1 MEKIY
6 YVGLDMG
13 TSSLGWAVTNENYE
27 LIRKKGKDLWGVRLF
42 AEAETAAQRRSF
54 RTSRRRLQREKAR
67 IGYVK
72 ELFAP
77 EINKIDPGF
86 YQRLEDSK
94 YYQEDKRIQ
103 QPFALFADTG
113 FTDKEYYEKYPTI
126 FHLRMELLT
135 DNKPKDA
142 RLIFMA
148 VLNMFKH
155 RGHFLNN
162 NIDDKEGI
170 GNLHELYHMMLYM
183 ASDILEIE
191 ITPIG
196 NIELLEQILTNKE
209 LSNTGKFE
217 EILRLHG
224 ISKSKDKQE
233 AEIWKFVCGLSGSI
247 AVLYPKENL
256 DEEHRK
262 VKLSFRDGNFE
273 EKILDIETVLSEETY
288 EFLMLLKQ
296 IHDVGLLINI
306 MKGYKYLSE
315 ARVAEY
321 EKHKKDLQVLKT
333 LLKEQAP
340 DEYDKMF
347 RIMEDNNYSA
357 YVGSVNSGKQKER
370 RGGKHK
376 KEDFYSYVKK
386 VLSKL
391 PNSEKKE
398 YILGQIA
405 QENFLPKQLTASN
418 GVIPNQV
425 HKKELSKILNNAAE
439 YLEFLNETD
448 EHGRTVKERIVKM
461 FEFQIPYYV
470 GPISSS
476 MDGNHKNKNV
486 WSVRKEKGAVYPW
499 NFEEKI
505 DVKESAEKFIERM
518 VNHCTY
524 LSGEKV
530 LPKNSLLYEKFMVLN
545 ELNNLKINGE
555 KISSKLKQEIYLE
568 LFATGKKVT
577 AKKLESY
584 LKVNGYVGK
593 EDDIIISG
601 IDGDFINRLAN
612 YGKFC
617 EIFGV
622 KVLNYEQERMAE
634 KIIFWATVY
643 GDTKSFLKEK
653 IWEEFGEILDK
664 NQIKRICGMRFKDWG
679 RLSREL
685 LELEGADVV
694 TGEIKTVIQ
703 RMWEENYN
711 LMELI
716 ATNEFTYK
724 QAIEEKTKKVEKTLT
739 EIKYED
745 LEEIYASAPVK
756 RMIWQTILI
765 LREIYKVMG
774 NEPAKIFVEMAKQPD
789 KNKTRKAS
797 RKMKFLELYKK
808 CKEDG
813 RDWVDEI
820 SNIDEGEFRRKKL
833 YLYYT
838 QKGRCMYTGKIIEIS
853 DLFNDNL
860 YDIDHIYPR
869 HYVKDDSIENN
880 LVLVK
885 KDKNAHKSDSFPI
898 ESEIRQKQ
906 KSFWKMLRDGNF
918 ITEEKFQR
926 LVRSSEFT
934 ENEMADFISRQ
945 IVETRQG
952 TKLITQLL
960 EQTFEHT
967 EIVYVKAG
975 NVSDFRN
982 DKKFVKC
989 RNVNDY
995 HHAKDAYLN
1004 IVVGNVYHVK
1014 FTKNP
1019 YHFIRNEYSKDP
1031 QKYNYHLAKIFQYN
1045 VVRRGET
1052 AWRVEENPSIKI
1064 VEKMMRK
1071 NTPLVTKMSYEEQG
1085 GFADQTIYS
1094 AKEARKAKGV
1104 GYLPVKQLDEKLG
1117 DVCKYGGYKKFTGT
1131 YFFLVE
1137 YAEKGKRVRSLEAM
1151 PLYLK
1156 ETLDTKEKLE
1166 QYCETKLKYE
1176 SPSVRYPKIKMYSL
1190 IKVNGFYMYLT
1201 GRSNNALKVCN
1212 AVQLAL
1218 DEKQCE
1224 YVKKITKANEEGLSD
1239 NAMKKLEI
1247 SKERNLQLYEV
1258 LKEKHQKTIYAKRPN
1273 PVGDKLQEYKEKF
1286 EELDM
1291 KRQNY
1296 VLIQILQLSQ
1306 LMNQGADLTEIGGA
1320 KQTGVAQINKKISG
1334 NTEFKLIH
1342 QSVTGLYEQEIDLLT
1357 V

>member
-1 MEKIY
+1 MKTKY
-6 YVGLDMG
+6 YLGLDMG

-27 LIRKKGKDLWGVRLF
+27 LLRRKGKDLWGVRLF
-42 AEAETAAQRRSF
+42 AEAETSAQRRTF

-67 IGYVK
+67 IGYLK
-72 ELFAP
+72 EIFAP

-94 YYQEDKRIQ
+94 YHQEDKRIK
-103 QPFALFADTG
+103 QPFALFADTH

-126 FHLRMELLT
+126 FHLRKELLT
-135 DNKPKDA
+135 DTQPKDV

-155 RGHFLNN
+155 RGHFLNS
-162 NIDDKEGI
+162 NIEDKDGM
-170 GNLHELYHMMLYM
+170 GNLQEIYDMMLQM
-183 ASDILEIE
+183 ASEILEIE
-191 ITPIG
+191 ITPLE
-196 NIELLEQILTNKE
+196 NIKPLEQILTNKE
-209 LSNTGKFE
+209 LSNIGKFE
-217 EILRLHG
+217 EILKLHD
-224 ISKSKDKQE
+224 ITKSKNKQE

-247 AVLYPKENL
+247 HTLFPKEKL
-256 DEEHRK
+256 DEEYK
-262 VKLSFRDGNFE
+262 KMKLSFRDGNFE
-273 EKILDIETVLSEETY
+273 EKALELETVLSEESY

-306 MKGYKYLSE
+306 MKGYRYLSE

-321 EKHKKDLQVLKT
+321 EKHKKDLYTLKA

-340 DEYDKMF
+340 DKYERMF

-357 YVGSVNSGKQKER
+357 YVGSVNSGKQKAR

-376 KEDFYSYVKK
+376 TEDFYAYVKK

-391 PNSEKKE
+391 PDSDKKE
-398 YILGQIA
+398 YILTQIE
-405 QENFLPKQLTASN
+405 QENFLPKQLTAAN

-439 YLEFLNETD
+439 YLPFLNEKD
-448 EHGRTVKERIVKM
+448 EYGLTAKERIVKM

-470 GPISSS
+470 GPISKKVNGTNAS
-476 MDGNHKNKNV
+476 KNV
-486 WSVRKEKGAVYPW
+486 WSVRKEMGAVYPW
-499 NFEEKI
+499 NFEQKI
-505 DVKESAEKFIERM
+505 DVKESAEKFIDRM

-524 LSGEKV
+524 ISGEKV

-555 KISSKLKQEIYLE
+555 KISPKLKQEIYQE
-568 LFATGKKVT
+568 LFRTGKKVT
-577 AKKLESY
+577 AKKIENY

-593 EDDIIISG
+593 EDEIAISG
-601 IDGDFINRLAN
+601 IDGDFTNRLAN

-617 EIFGV
+617 EIFQV
-622 KVLNYEQERMAE
+622 KTLNYEQEKMAE
-634 KIIFWATVY
+634 KIIFWSTVY
-643 GDTKSFLKEK
+643 GDTKTFLKEK
-653 IWEEFGEILDK
+653 ISEEYGECLDK

-679 RLSREL
+679 RLSKEL
-685 LELEGADVV
+685 LELEGADVA
-694 TGEIKTVIQ
+694 TGEIKSVIQ

-739 EIKYED
+739 EIEYED

-765 LREIYKVMG
+765 LKELYKIMG
-774 NEPAKIFVEMAKQPD
+774 NEPEKIFVEMAKEPE

-797 RKMKFLELYKK
+797 RKMKFAELYKK
-808 CKEDG
+808 CKDDG
-813 RDWVDEI
+813 RDWVKEI
-820 SNIDEGEFRRKKL
+820 SSTDEGEFRRKKL

-838 QKGRCMYTGKIIEIS
+838 QKGRCMYTGEAIDLG

-860 YDIDHIYPR
+860 YDIDHMYPR
-869 HYVKDDSIENN
+869 HFVKDDSIENN

-885 KDKNAHKSDSFPI
+885 KDKNAHKSDTFPI
-898 ESEIRQKQ
+898 EKDIRDKMTT
-906 KSFWKMLRDGNF
+906 FWKMLRDGNF

-926 LVRSSEFT
+926 LIRSYEFT
-934 ENEMADFISRQ
+934 EDEMAAFISRQ

-952 TKLITQLL
+952 TKIITQLL
-960 EQTFEHT
+960 EKTFEHS
-967 EIVYVKAG
+967 EIIYVKAG
-975 NVSDFRN
+975 NVSEFRHIYGLI
-982 DKKFVKC
+982 KC
-989 RNVNDY
+989 RNVNDF

-1019 YHFIRNEYSKDP
+1019 YNFIKNEYSKD
-1031 QKYNYHLAKIFQYN
+1031 QKKNNYHLGKIFQYN
-1045 VVRRGET
+1045 VCRGNER
-1052 AWRVEENPSIKI
+1052 AWRVEENPSIDI
-1064 VEKMMRK
+1064 VKKMMHK
-1071 NTPLVTKMSYEEQG
+1071 NTPMVTKMNFEEHG
-1085 GFADQTIYS
+1085 GLADQTIYS
-1094 AKEARKAKGV
+1094 AAEAEKAKGV
-1104 GYLPVKQLDEKLG
+1104 GYLPIKFSDEKLC
-1117 DVCKYGGYKKFTGT
+1117 DVCKYGGYKKFTGA

-1137 YAEKGKRVRSLEAM
+1137 YTEKGERVRSLEAM

-1156 ETLDTKEKLE
+1156 ETLDTREKME
-1166 QYCETKLKYE
+1166 RYCEEVFNYK
-1176 SPSVRYPKIKMYSL
+1176 SPTVRYMKIKMYSL

-1201 GRSNNALKVCN
+1201 GRSNKALKVCN
-1212 AVQLAL
+1212 AVQLTL
-1218 DEKQCE
+1218 DERQCQ
-1224 YVKKITKANEEGLSD
+1224 YVKKITKASEEGLSHD
-1239 NAMKKLEI
+1239 SMEKLEI
-1247 SKERNLQLYEV
+1247 TKKNNLKLYEV
-1258 LKEKHQKTIYAKRPN
+1258 LKEKHCNTIYAKRPN
-1273 PVGDKLQEYKEKF
+1273 PVGDKLQEYQKKF
-1286 EELDM
+1286 EEIDIE
-1291 KRQNY
+1291 KQIY
-1296 VLIQILQLSQ
+1296 VLLQILKLSQ
-1306 LMNQGADLTEIGGA
+1306 LINQGADLVEIGGVKTA
-1320 KQTGVAQINKKISG
+1320 GVTQINKKISS